1 MTNFLKL
8 FVFLL
13 LVVFSGISLKAQ
25 SIELDSL
32 IQSFDRK
39 CDCNNL
45 QDSSE
50 KAYVNCLESE
60 LENPFFH
67 RTDYLLLSNYWAST
81 DEKKSYN
88 YALKYFSLGGHFSS
102 GVDSS
107 LLKKHIL
114 ISKKKENYFNKLY
127 ELSLSNEQ
135 KRDSL
140 LKTNKRL
147 AKAIIELK
155 PYDQFFRANKKQNL
169 KALND
174 SSLESSGWKL
184 QIQLDSLNRVFLSA
198 ILDSTWITIDE
209 YGSEANKVAW
219 LIAQH
224 ADLDLEFQERCLKLM
239 LAAYPKDRTSNGM
252 YLAYLIDR
260 LSINRHGYQYFGTQ
274 FTYQDGVIDP
284 KPIKNPE
291 LVNKRREMVFLPA
304 LEKYLEG
311 SKSYLD
317 KKEKP

>member
-1 MTNFLKL
+1 MTNLLKL
-8 FVFLL
+8 YFFLL
-13 LVVFSGISLKAQ
+13 LFIFSGISLKAQ

-67 RTDYLLLSNYWAST
+67 RTDYLLLSNYWVST

-88 YALKYFSLGGHFSS
+88 YALKYFSFGGHFSS

-114 ISKKKENYFNKLY
+114 ISKKKANYFNKLY
-127 ELSLSNEQ
+127 GLSFSNEQ

-140 LKTNKRL
+140 QKANERL

-155 PYDQFFRANKKQNL
+155 PYDQFFRANKKQTL
-169 KALND
+169 KAMND
-174 SSLESSGWKL
+174 SSLEASGWKL
-184 QIQLDSLNRVFLSA
+184 QIQLDSLNRAFLSA
-198 ILDSTWITIDE
+198 ILDSTWITIDA
-209 YGSEANKVAW
+209 YGSEAAKVAW

-224 ADLDLEFQERCLKLM
+224 ADQDLKFQERCLRLM

-252 YLAYLIDR
+252 NLAYLIDR
-260 LSINRHGYQYFGTQ
+260 LSINRQGYQYFGTQ
-274 FTYQDGVIDP
+274 FSYQDGEIKP

-291 LVNKRREMVFLPA
+291 LVNKRRKLVYLPT
-304 LEKYLEG
+304 LEKYLDS
-311 SKSYLD
+311 SK
-317 KKEKP
+317 KHIENQ

>member
-1 MTNFLKL
+1 MTYFLKL

-13 LVVFSGISLKAQ
+13 LVVFSGISLKSQ
-25 SIELDSL
+25 SIELDSI

-39 CDCNNL
+39 CDCNSYK
-45 QDSSE
+45 DSSE

-60 LENPFFH
+60 LDNPFFH
-67 RTDYLLLSNYWAST
+67 RTDYLLFSNYWVNT
-81 DEKKSYN
+81 DEKKSYD
-88 YALKYFSLGGHFSS
+88 YALQYFSLGGYFSS

-114 ISKKKENYFNKLY
+114 ISKKEENYFNKLY

-140 LKTNKRL
+140 QKTNGRL
-147 AKAIIELK
+147 VKAIIELK
-155 PYDQFFRANKKQNL
+155 PYDQFFRGNKKQNL
-169 KALND
+169 KVLND
-174 SSLESSGWKL
+174 SSLESSSWKI
-184 QIQLDSLNRVFLSA
+184 QIQLDSFNRALLSA
-198 ILDSTWITIDE
+198 ILDSSWITIDN
-209 YGSEANKVAW
+209 YGNEANKVAW

-224 ADLDLEFQERCLKLM
+224 ADLDLEFQENCLKLM
-239 LAAYPKDRTSNGM
+239 LAAYPEDRTSNGM
-252 YLAYLIDR
+252 YMAYLIDR

-274 FTYQDGVIDP
+274 FTFQDGAIDP